1 VITFGNVPALECM
14 KNFNDN
20 TIMRDFFQITTEN
33 QESFKAQSKVIGFFM
48 INLTIIILKGMAT
61 LGVFFDI
68 PELRK
73 KLVEIDENGL
83 EVDKE
88 IPLLENPKFVLMVS
102 VLTSLVKAFKDIKSI
117 I

>member
-1 VITFGNVPALECM
+1 MAWRCRELFLNI
-14 KNFNDN
+14 
-20 TIMRDFFQITTEN
+20 
-33 QESFKAQSKVIGFFM
+33 IGFDQSC
-48 INLTIIILKGMAT
+48 LTRLFFDLF